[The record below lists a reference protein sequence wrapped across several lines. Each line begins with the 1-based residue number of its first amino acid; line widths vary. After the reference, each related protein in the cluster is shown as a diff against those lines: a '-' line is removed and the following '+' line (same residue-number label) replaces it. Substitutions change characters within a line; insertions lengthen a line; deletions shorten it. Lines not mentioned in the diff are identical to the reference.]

1 MTGVLDQQATCR
13 ACVSEVDTGLTAHWP
28 PSQSCTSR
36 QRTAQAVTLGP
47 AGGARALAWGFS
59 LRLAGTGAPHR
70 RNLCP
75 WGPCP
80 ARVSSQ
86 KSCGLH
92 RASVNHAVVSGTRTR
107 VTHRSHVS
115 LHRGSCVAR
124 PPSDTGCFQ
133 RQRSSYQGTKG
144 PSALC
149 PPPSAPTSRARG
161 PHVCRCV
168 TSQFTYNHASSNR
181 MC

>member
-1 MTGVLDQQATCR
+1 MKEQSDGGVRSAGNLPGRCLRGGHGADCTLAAQPVLHIPAEDGPAHDPGTGR
-13 ACVSEVDTGLTAHWP
+13 AC
-28 PSQSCTSR
+28 
-36 QRTAQAVTLGP
+36 
-47 AGGARALAWGFS
+47 ALAWGFS

-75 WGPCP
+75 LGPCP

-92 RASVNHAVVSGTRTR
+92 RASVNHAVVSGTRTQ
-107 VTHRSHVS
+107 VTHGSHMS
-115 LHRGSCVAR
+115 LYHGSCVAR

-168 TSQFTYNHASSNR
+168 TS
-181 MC
+181 